1 MQLGCNT
8 SMFNQLDL
16 YGALQHIAWAGFDG
30 AELASIVPARHLEL
44 NTNKSY
50 INEVKSLATKL
61 GLQLFAIH
69 SEEEGETD
77 EENIK
82 LLAKLCDVAH
92 QLNIPVVAPFIRR
105 KAGDKEEIKQNFK
118 YIKQLGEQAE
128 SRGVTLAIGIHAGTP
143 VGSTEMAI
151 RMLNELDSPALGIN
165 LDTRELSKAGEDPS
179 EAVIKLGRK
188 IVHVYFRDYPYKQQS
203 EVTPEQEI
211 PGRSEVDFPKILR
224 HLKDVNYNGVID
236 VMLEGV
242 WTYPLT
248 KESGIP
254 KGNIPANAWTYPV
267 SRQMGM
273 VAEARGYLNRCLQ
286 EVK

>member
-1 MQLGCNT
+1 MKLGCST
-8 SMFNQLDL
+8 SAFHQLDL

-44 NTNKSY
+44 NTDQSY
-50 INEVKSLATKL
+50 IDGVKASAMKQ

-92 QLNIPVVAPFIRR
+92 KLSIPIVAPFIRR
-105 KAGDKEEIKQNFK
+105 KASDKEEIKENFK
-118 YIKQLGEQAE
+118 YIGKLGEQAE
-128 SRGVTLAIGIHAGTP
+128 SRGITLAIGIHAGTP
-143 VGSTEMAI
+143 VGNTDMAL
-151 RMLNELDSPALGIN
+151 RMLDELDSPALGIN
-165 LDTRELSKAGEDPS
+165 LDTRELYKAGEDPS
-179 EAVIKLGRK
+179 EAVLKLGKK
-188 IVHVYFRDYPYKQQS
+188 IVHVYFRDYPFRQQS
-203 EVTPEQEI
+203 GATPEQEI

-224 HLKDVNYNGVID
+224 RLKDVEYGGVID

-248 KESGIP
+248 KELGIP
-254 KGNIPANAWTYPV
+254 KGNIPANAWTYSV
-267 SRQMGM
+267 TRQMGM
-273 VAEARGYLNRCLQ
+273 VAEARGYLNRCIQ